1 MRGNNKITWS
11 CKLHSTCANRGQ
23 YKLVIYILGASKE
36 QIFLTLKEIG
46 CDEKFEEKL
55 GIL

>member
-11 CKLHSTCANRGQ
+11 CKLHSTWANRGQ

-36 QIFLTLKEIG
+36 QIFPTLKEIG

-55 GIL
+55 GVL